1 MNNSDKNSGESAA
14 IFHVHVDE
22 KATSSKQIKRK
33 AERSSNTADS
43 PPSCSSRQQRV
54 KPEKEAVP
62 QAVEE
67 QNQPKTK
74 VIQPKPKP
82 SNRDGY
88 GLQPVKFFR
97 KGKEVDTRP
106 NEPHREPRGKAWTP
120 TKPSKPFGD
129 EPSANWKILKPE
141 LNSAREKASPMH
153 RQQQPTNNRK
163 PFNSDDRNSTRK
175 REDQQFRRPVVNGK
189 VRKARHLMNSPPREE
204 DDHHYK
210 AIQRKPQRPPKG
222 DGKRLKSKNGNHPN
236 ITKKMDN
243 TKNERVVQV
252 PQMQELRRPKPNKMV
267 DAPPVEERRRPKS
280 PENERRQP
288 KIDSVVGVV
297 LSAQDVWVTFFVYH
311 FKQRRFSHLVQ
322 IKRDKFPESCQPAV
336 WYRLLFRDDFDVIG
350 YFRSLSPKDG
360 DDFHKIDPRKV
371 VVCQRRLTTRIRDE
385 KVNFYMTATRKTQHA
400 VDGIFLYKCRLG
412 MLRVTRAQLV
422 DDAEAGNDAQ
432 PQVDEVP
439 ERLKLWIWPS
449 GKGDVNADGYF
460 QVMRIDARIWVSNDP
475 DSDTD
480 ASSVNGDTKLAL
492 STEFSAWL
500 DELVIDYHRANRL
513 TDERLQLINQF
524 VTELENG
531 FRTETDKSTLNIK
544 LFGSVLSGFGSNDC
558 DIDLCLVD
566 TGILKHQTEDGFI
579 SPERRKHWIT
589 QLVQYLRKS
598 AMYTVISVAEARTPI
613 VKFEHHGNDG
623 FHGDISVE
631 NSLALH
637 NTELL
642 RLYSCFDDR
651 VAPLGFA
658 VKRLAKLYDINDA
671 SAGSIS
677 SYAYIVMLIH
687 FLQRVDPPV
696 LPFMQNKRDELKVE
710 GWYVSFERDIPQF
723 SASTKNTQSMAQL
736 FYDFLHYYAFEFNM
750 ITDVAQIRVSK
761 LYNKK
766 IRNRGGDDSTR
777 PRLCVEDPFDLDHN
791 LTSGVREDTLQY
803 ILKCFRSAIRGMER
817 FAEEHFSTKKE
828 EDESSGKSP
837 PKMDFDQLMRPFK
850 PRRVVHLN
858 NGGNNNNAAAASK
871 KSEAS
876 SSTNAANGSTER
888 HKHRRRNEDRK
899 RKQQHQQQHNHHQ
912 QTEAAE
918 VQEQQ
923 QSNGG
928 VEEGSVE

>member
-1 MNNSDKNSGESAA
+1 
-14 IFHVHVDE
+14 
-22 KATSSKQIKRK
+22 
-33 AERSSNTADS
+33 
-43 PPSCSSRQQRV
+43 
-54 KPEKEAVP
+54 
-62 QAVEE
+62 
-67 QNQPKTK
+67 
-74 VIQPKPKP
+74 
-82 SNRDGY
+82 
-88 GLQPVKFFR
+88 
-97 KGKEVDTRP
+97 
-106 NEPHREPRGKAWTP
+106 
-120 TKPSKPFGD
+120 
-129 EPSANWKILKPE
+129 
-141 LNSAREKASPMH
+141 
-153 RQQQPTNNRK
+153 
-163 PFNSDDRNSTRK
+163 
-175 REDQQFRRPVVNGK
+175 
-189 VRKARHLMNSPPREE
+189 
-204 DDHHYK
+204 
-210 AIQRKPQRPPKG
+210 
-222 DGKRLKSKNGNHPN
+222 
-236 ITKKMDN
+236 MDN
-243 TKNERVVQV
+243 TKNERVVPV
-252 PQMQELRRPKPNKMV
+252 PQIQELRRPKLNKMV

-280 PENERRQP
+280 PENERRHP

-297 LSAQDVWVTFFVYH
+297 LSAQDVWVIFFVYH

-350 YFRSLSPKDG
+350 HFRSLSIKDG

-385 KVNFYMTATRKTQHA
+385 KVNFFMTATRKTQCA
-400 VDGIFLYKCRLG
+400 VDGTFLYKCRLG
-412 MLRVTRAQLV
+412 MLRLTRAQLV
-422 DDAEAGNDAQ
+422 DGAEAGNDAQ
-432 PQVDEVP
+432 PLVDEMP

-460 QVMRIDARIWVSNDP
+460 QVMRVDARIWVSNDP

-480 ASSVNGDTKLAL
+480 SSSVNGDTKLAL
-492 STEFSAWL
+492 STEFSAWF

-531 FRTETDKSTLNIK
+531 FRTETNKSSLNIK

-558 DIDLCLVD
+558 DIDLCLID
-566 TGILKHQTEDGFI
+566 TGILEYQNENGFI
-579 SPERRKHWIT
+579 PQERRKHWIT

-598 AMYTVISVAEARTPI
+598 ADYTVISVAEARTPI

-696 LPFMQNKRDELKVE
+696 LPFMQNERIRDKVE
-710 GWYVSFERDIPQF
+710 GWNVSFERDLPQF
-723 SASTKNTQSMAQL
+723 SASAKNTQPMAQL

-761 LYNKK
+761 PYNKK
-766 IRNRGGDDSTR
+766 IRARGGEDSTR

-817 FAEEHFSTKKE
+817 FGEEHFSTKKE
-828 EDESSGKSP
+828 EDESSGKNP
-837 PKMDFDQLMRPFK
+837 PKMDFDQLMRRFK
-850 PRRVVHLN
+850 PRRVVHLNNNN

-876 SSTNAANGSTER
+876 SSTNANGSIER
-888 HKHRRRNEDRK
+888 QKRRRRNEEHQK
-899 RKQQHQQQHNHHQ
+899 KQQQHNHHQ

-918 VQEQQ
+918 GQEQQ
-923 QSNGG
+923 QSKG